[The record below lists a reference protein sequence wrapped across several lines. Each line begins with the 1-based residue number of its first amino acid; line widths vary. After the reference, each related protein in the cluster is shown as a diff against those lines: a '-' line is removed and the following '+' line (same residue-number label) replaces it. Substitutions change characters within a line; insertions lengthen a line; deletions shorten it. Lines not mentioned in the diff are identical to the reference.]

1 MSTLAS
7 KQRKGLKNTGTFE
20 DFMKGMVSQGGPEPP
35 QYDEFTEVVNNI
47 ELYNYRR
54 FREIIVSTL
63 NENTMHGFGYIKPYG
78 YSGDFMIIDR
88 IYKKWIS
95 PFDNLKKWDI
105 FYHTL
110 HAPKAVRNRKEYF
123 LDFFSDKNQTISNEI
138 KVLILGS
145 GPATDVCEF
154 YEKYPDSNIQFTLV
168 DFDLNAIE
176 YSKDKNKKYLKK
188 IIFVNANVFFYKL
201 GEKYDFIWSAGL
213 FDYFKEKHFVFMI
226 NKYYEALKPNGLFII
241 GNFSIDN
248 PTTVF
253 MEIFSDWYLNYRSVG
268 DLKRLASYADV
279 NDNKIFINMEPLGV
293 NLFLQLQK

>member
-1 MSTLAS
+1 MSTIPP
-7 KQRKGLKNTGTFE
+7 KPRKGIKDTGTFE
-20 DFMKGMVSQGGPEPP
+20 PFMRKMVSQGGPEPD

-54 FREIIVSTL
+54 FREIIVSTM

-88 IYKKWIS
+88 IYKNWIS
-95 PFDNLKKWDI
+95 PFENLKKWDI

-110 HAPKAVRNRKEYF
+110 HAPKAVRNRKDYF
-123 LDFFSDKNQTISNEI
+123 HEFFEEKNGTNKELQ
-138 KVLILGS
+138 VLVLGS
-145 GPATDVCEF
+145 GPATDVFEF
-154 YEKYPDSNIQFTLV
+154 YEKHPVSNIHFTLV
-168 DFDLNAIE
+168 DFDPNAIE
-176 YSKDKNKKYLKK
+176 YSKEKNKKNFDRLSF
-188 IIFVNANVFFYKL
+188 INSNVFFYKVD
-201 GEKYDFIWSAGL
+201 KQYDYIWSAGL

-226 NKYYEALKPNGLFII
+226 NKYYDTLKPGGLFVI

-268 DLKRLASYADV
+268 DLKRLANYAGI
-279 NDNKIFINMEPLGV
+279 NENKIFVNMEPLAV
-293 NLFLQLQK
+293 NLFLQLEK

>member
-1 MSTLAS
+1 MSTLAPEPG
-7 KQRKGLKNTGTFE
+7 KGLKDTGTFE
-20 DFMKGMVSQGGPEPP
+20 PFMKKMVSQGGPEQH

-54 FREIIVSTL
+54 FREIIISTM

-88 IYKKWIS
+88 IYKNWVS
-95 PFDNLKKWDI
+95 PFENLKKWDI

-123 LDFFSDKNQTISNEI
+123 LEFFSEKASISKGL

-145 GPATDVCEF
+145 GPATDVFEF
-154 YEKYPDSNIQFTLV
+154 FEKHPMNNIHFTLV
-168 DFDLNAIE
+168 DFDQNAIE
-176 YSKDKNKKYLKK
+176 YSKKKNKKYASK
-188 IIFVNANVFFYKL
+188 IKFVHANVFFYKYS
-201 GEKYDFIWSAGL
+201 EKYDFIWSAGL

-226 NKYYEALKPNGLFII
+226 NKYYNALKPNGLFII

-253 MEIFSDWYLNYRSVG
+253 MELFSDWYLNYRSVG
-268 DLKRLASYADV
+268 DLKRLAGYAGI
-279 NDNKIFINMEPLGV
+279 NENKIFVNMEPLGV

>member
-1 MSTLAS
+1 MGTLAPEPG
-7 KQRKGLKNTGTFE
+7 KGLKDTGTFE
-20 DFMKGMVSQGGPEPP
+20 PFMKKMVARGGPEPL

-54 FREIIVSTL
+54 FKEIIVSTM

-88 IYKKWIS
+88 IYKNWVS
-95 PFDNLKKWDI
+95 PFENLKKWDI

-123 LDFFSDKNQTISNEI
+123 LEFFSEKARTRKEL

-145 GPATDVCEF
+145 GPATDVFEF
-154 YEKYPDSNIQFTLV
+154 FEKHPDNNIQFTVV
-168 DFDLNAIE
+168 DFDPNAIK
-176 YSKDKNKKYLKK
+176 YSKNKNKNYASK
-188 IIFVNANVFFYKL
+188 IKFINANVFFYKYD
-201 GEKYDFIWSAGL
+201 EKYDFIWSAGL

-226 NKYYEALKPNGLFII
+226 KKYYDALKPNGLFII

-253 MEIFSDWYLNYRSVG
+253 MELFSDWYLNYRSVG
-268 DLKRLASYADV
+268 DLKRLASYAGV
-279 NDNKIFINMEPLGV
+279 NENKIFVNMEPLGV

>member
-1 MSTLAS
+1 MSTLTPE
-7 KQRKGLKNTGTFE
+7 QGKGLKDTGTFE
-20 DFMKGMVSQGGPEPP
+20 PFMKKMVTQGGPEPS

-54 FREIIVSTL
+54 FREIIVSTV

-88 IYKKWIS
+88 IYKNWVS
-95 PFDNLKKWDI
+95 PFENLKKWDI

-123 LDFFSDKNQTISNEI
+123 LEFFSEKASTSKEL

-145 GPATDVCEF
+145 GPATDIFEF
-154 YEKYPDSNIQFTLV
+154 FEKHPGNNIQFTLV
-168 DFDLNAIE
+168 DFDSNAIE
-176 YSKDKNKKYLKK
+176 YSKKKNKKYASK
-188 IIFVNANVFFYKL
+188 IKFINANVFFYKY

-226 NKYYEALKPNGLFII
+226 NKYYNALKPNGLFII

-253 MEIFSDWYLNYRSVG
+253 MELFSDWYLNYRSVG
-268 DLKRLASYADV
+268 DLKRLASYAGI
-279 NDNKIFINMEPLGV
+279 NENKIFVNMEPLGV

>member
-1 MSTLAS
+1 MSTLAPEPG
-7 KQRKGLKNTGTFE
+7 KGLKDTGTFE
-20 DFMKGMVSQGGPEPP
+20 LFMKKMVAQGGPEPE

-54 FREIIVSTL
+54 FREIIVSTM

-88 IYKKWIS
+88 IYKKWVS
-95 PFDNLKKWDI
+95 PFENLKKWDI

-110 HAPKAVRNRKEYF
+110 HAPKAVRNRK
-123 LDFFSDKNQTISNEI
+123 DFFLEFFSEKTRTSKGLN
-138 KVLILGS
+138 VLILGS
-145 GPATDVCEF
+145 GPAIDVFEF
-154 YEKYPDSNIQFTLV
+154 FEKHPDNNIQFTLV
-168 DFDLNAIE
+168 DFDPNAIE
-176 YSKDKNKKYLKK
+176 YSKKKNKKYASK
-188 IIFVNANVFFYKL
+188 IKFVNANVFFYKYN
-201 GEKYDFIWSAGL
+201 EKFDFIWSAGL

-226 NKYYEALKPNGLFII
+226 NKYYNALKPNGLFII

-253 MEIFSDWYLNYRSVG
+253 MELFSDWYLNYRSVG
-268 DLKRLASYADV
+268 DLKRLAGYASI
-279 NDNKIFINMEPLGV
+279 NENKIFVNMEPLGV